1 MQYTVTPTKE
11 VSAPRRAAVN
21 ALAIVGFIALVFI
34 GIALAIYA
42 ARFVPGVLTRIGNG
56 FGLAGAG
63 ESNLVVV
70 DEPLVIEF
78 EPETPVVVTPATTT
92 PAKPVATTPKPAG
105 NPTQVIGYRTVITD
119 YETPGSVR
127 IEQNG
132 TANLYGDA
140 NLTTRITAVGYVD
153 SRGDNFRSDSS
164 IDTKDRL
171 AVKFTVTNTG
181 TNKTGSWKLRATL
194 PTKTDRTFDYTS
206 KTQQSLNPGDKIDF
220 IVYVNK
226 GDTRKGDNQEIVINA
241 DSGNDVRESNERD
254 NRDTVDVDID

>member
-21 ALAIVGFIALVFI
+21 ALAIVGFITLVCI
-34 GIALAIYA
+34 GITLAIYA
-42 ARFVPGVLTRIGNG
+42 ARFVPSVLTRIGNG

-78 EPETPVVVTPATTT
+78 EPETPAIVSSTTSS
-92 PAKPVATTPKPAG
+92 AKPVAPKPAG
-105 NPTQVIGYRTVITD
+105 NPNQIIGYRTVITD

-132 TANLYGDA
+132 PANLHGDP
-140 NLTTRITAVGYVD
+140 NLTTRINAVGYVD

-164 IDTKDRL
+164 IDTSDRL

-181 TNKTGSWKLRATL
+181 TNRTGSWKLRATL

-226 GDTRKGDNQEIVINA
+226 GDTRRGDNQEIVIVA
-241 DSGNDVRESNERD
+241 DYNDDVDESNERD
-254 NRDTVDVDID
+254 NRDTIDVDID